1 MLPAYVMSCHAVHA
15 YDKAPTLSL
24 RQMNQMRHGQK
35 SYMSRVF
42 HHDGYKIYWV
52 KVLQVSWISDTA
64 SHVSTGHL

>member
-15 YDKAPTLSL
+15 YDKAPTLRL

-42 HHDGYKIYWV
+42 HHDGYKIY
-52 KVLQVSWISDTA
+52 
-64 SHVSTGHL
+64 